1 MIRSTQNKKSAQ
13 AGQGM
18 TEYII
23 VLSTLVFTFL
33 APVTPP
39 SVPDWSSDG
48 LGSRQLQCPLD
59 PYNTGAGRSTKCTV
73 IEILGEV
80 LRKRN
85 DGYSYAISST
95 FYPERYVTINPNIF
109 GDPDD
114 PGTGNGDPGDPG
126 GSVGDPGDDPDT
138 GVGSDTGITVAV
150 NDSGE
155 MIGSVDD
162 NGCVINDDGVIIGQQ
177 QPDSTVLQTDASCNV
192 QYTDHRHDSSSSH
205 GEDPHGGNGTF
216 DHSHSTVIGQTGS
229 LQTNGDIL
237 NASGKV
243 IGNTSIG

>member
-1 MIRSTQNKKSAQ
+1 MHNNKSAQ

-23 VLSTLVFTFL
+23 ILSTLVFTFL

-48 LGSRQLQCPLD
+48 VGSRQLECPDD
-59 PYNTGAGRSTKCTV
+59 PYTTSVDRPAQCTV
-73 IEILGEV
+73 VEILGEV

-85 DGYSYAISST
+85 DGYTYAISST
-95 FYPERYVTINPNIF
+95 FYPERYVSISTDIF

-126 GSVGDPGDDPDT
+126 STVGDSDADVDIDIEGDT
-138 GVGSDTGITVAV
+138 GLTVAV
-150 NDSGE
+150 DDSGE

-162 NGCVINDDGVIIGQQ
+162 NGCVVNDDGVIIGQQ
-177 QPDSTVLQTDASCNV
+177 QADSTVLETDSSCNV
-192 QYTDHRHDSSSSH
+192 TYYSHAHDSSSIHDDEDAH
-205 GEDPHGGNGTF
+205 GDDGSV
-216 DHSHSTVIGQTGS
+216 DHSHTTTIGQTGS
-229 LQTNGDIL
+229 LQNNGEIQD
-237 NASGKV
+237 ASGEV
-243 IGNTSIG
+243 IGNASIG